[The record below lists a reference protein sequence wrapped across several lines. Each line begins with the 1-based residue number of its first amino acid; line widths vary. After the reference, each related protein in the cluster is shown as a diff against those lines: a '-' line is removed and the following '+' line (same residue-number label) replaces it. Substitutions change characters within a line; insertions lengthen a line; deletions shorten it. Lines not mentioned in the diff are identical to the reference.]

1 MALSPRTK
9 LGPYEI
15 LSVTGSGG
23 MGVVYKARD
32 TRLDRIVALKVLP
45 DALVRDPA
53 RRQRLEQEA
62 RAVSSLSHPHICML
76 HDVGH
81 QEGIDYLVMEY
92 LEGETLAVRLQQG
105 PLPLDQALRHA
116 VEIAGALD
124 AAHRRGLVHRDLK
137 PGNIMLTPVGAKLL
151 DFGLAK
157 VVHDAPAETA
167 EPDATAAPTATHK
180 PTTRT
185 GVIMGTPAYMSPE
198 QATGKPVDAR
208 SDIFSF
214 GLILYEML
222 TGQRAFGGDSEAQ
235 ALAAML
241 RDTPPPVRR
250 VRAEI
255 PRDVE
260 QVVQRCLPKDS
271 ASRYPDASA
280 LLEDLRACEARRLA
294 GSVPRKGVMHW
305 WVILPVSAVVLA
317 AVAFSTWTW
326 RRTTGERRARQ
337 TLPEIAR
344 LVESE
349 KSVAAFRLAR
359 QVEPLLR
366 GDPEF
371 HKLWNDFVVPLS
383 LRSDPAGAEVQFKAY
398 DQPGSEWNSL
408 GVTPL
413 ENVRAP
419 FGQLRWKLS
428 LDGYEPVEL
437 AANPGKLPASVKLV
451 PRGQAPPGMVRVP
464 GGHYGYRATRAIELA
479 DYWLDRFEVTNREF
493 KEFVDKGGYRE
504 RAYWKH
510 PFSRA
515 GRTLSFDE
523 AMALFRDATG
533 RPGPSTWE
541 LGTYPEGQA
550 DFPVSG
556 VSWYEAS
563 AYSEFA
569 GKKLPTFYHW
579 FRAAGADDNFS
590 GILPLSNFG
599 GKGPARVG
607 STEGLSPWG
616 SRDMA
621 GNVKE
626 WVWNAAGSRRYSLG
640 GAWSDPTYLFTGPD
654 AVDPFDRSPIQGF
667 RCARYDA
674 PPSAEALGSIEK
686 VFRDYSKL
694 MPVGDAVFAAYR
706 SLHTYDPQPL
716 DAHTEG
722 PKEESEYWR
731 EEHVSYAAAYGGE
744 RVPATLFLPKNAAPP
759 YQSVLYFPPGS
770 ALRLHSI
777 RDAGTRQFAFL
788 VRSGRAVLFP
798 GYKGTYQRRLPP
810 GAGGANASRDLT
822 IQWSKDIGRSLDYLE
837 SRPDIDKTR
846 LAFYGLSMGAVM
858 GPIAGAIEPRLRT
871 LVLVG
876 GGLSN
881 EEEPPEADPFNFAP
895 HVRIPVLM
903 INGSHD
909 FLFPPE
915 TSQTPMFRLFQ
926 TPANAKRHYVFDGG
940 HVPPRMQEVARE
952 TLDWLD
958 QYLGPVRPTGA
969 R

>member
-15 LSVTGSGG
+15 LSVAGSGG

-45 DALVRDPA
+45 EALVRDPA

-62 RAVSSLSHPHICML
+62 RAVSSLSHPHICTL

-92 LEGETLAVRLQQG
+92 LEGETLAARLHQG

-116 VEIAGALD
+116 MEIAGALD

-157 VVHDAPAETA
+157 AVQDVPAETT
-167 EPDATAAPTATHK
+167 EQDATAAPTATRK
-180 PTTRT
+180 PATRS

-250 VRAEI
+250 LRAEI
-255 PRDVE
+255 PADVE
-260 QVVQRCLPKDS
+260 RVIQRCLPKDP

-280 LLEDLRACEARRLA
+280 LLADLRACEARRLA
-294 GSVPRKGVMHW
+294 GSVPRRGMLRWV
-305 WVILPVSAVVLA
+305 VILPVAAVVLA
-317 AVAFSTWTW
+317 AVAFSIWTW
-326 RRTTGERRARQ
+326 QRAARERQARQ
-337 TLPEIAR
+337 ALPEIAR

-349 KSVAAFRLAR
+349 QAVGAFRLAL

-366 GDPEF
+366 NDPEF
-371 HKLWNDFVVPLS
+371 DKLWRNVAVPLS
-383 LRSDPAGAEVQFKAY
+383 LSSDPPGVEVQFKAY
-398 DQPGSEWNSL
+398 DQPGSEWNRL
-408 GVTPL
+408 GITPL
-413 ENVRAP
+413 ENVRVP
-419 FGQLRWKLS
+419 VGQLRWKLAR
-428 LDGYEPVEL
+428 DGYETVEL
-437 AANPGKLPASVKLV
+437 AANPGRLPPSVKLV
-451 PRGQAPPGMVRVP
+451 PLGQAPPGMVRVP
-464 GGHYGYRATRAIELA
+464 GGVYGYRATRPIELA
-479 DYWLDRFEVTNREF
+479 DFWLDRFEVTNREF
-493 KEFVDKGGYRE
+493 KVFVDRGGYRE
-504 RAYWKH
+504 RAYWKQ
-510 PFSRA
+510 PFSKD
-515 GRTLSFDE
+515 GRTLTFDE
-523 AMALFRDATG
+523 AMSLFRDATG

-556 VSWYEAS
+556 ASWYEAS
-563 AYSEFA
+563 AYAEFA
-569 GKKLPTFYHW
+569 GKTLPTFYHW
-579 FRAAGADDNFS
+579 FRAAGADDPFS

-599 GKGPARVG
+599 GQGPAQAG

-616 SRDMA
+616 NRDMA

-654 AVDPFDRSPIQGF
+654 AVDPFDRSPVQGF
-667 RCARYDA
+667 RCARYDT
-674 PPSAEALGSIEK
+674 PPAAETFGSIEK

-694 MPVGDAVFAAYR
+694 TPVGDAIFAAYR

-716 DAHTEG
+716 ETRSES
-722 PKEESEYWR
+722 PTEESEYWR
-731 EEHVSYAAAYGGE
+731 EEHINYAAAYGGE
-744 RVPATLFLPKNAAPP
+744 RVPATLFIPKNTAPP
-759 YQSVLYFPPGS
+759 YQAVLYFPPGS

-798 GYKGTYQRRLPP
+798 GYKGTYERRLPP
-810 GAGGANASRDLT
+810 GTGGANAERDLT
-822 IQWSKDIGRSLDYLE
+822 IEWSKDIGRSLDYLE

-858 GPIAGAIEPRLRT
+858 GPIVGAVEPRLRT

-876 GGLSN
+876 GGLSSG
-881 EEEPPEADPFNFAP
+881 EEPPEVDPFNFAP

-915 TSQTPMFRLFQ
+915 TSQDPMFRLFQ
-926 TPANAKRHYVFDGG
+926 SPVNAKRHYVFDGG

-958 QYLGPVRPTGA
+958 QYLGPVRLGGSQ
-969 R
+969 